1 MCCFSGVKDKQYHEL
16 WLGRGKSLNSIPLQN
31 IFSSF
36 PGSCFNDIMIRGS
49 IMNRNRGSRLVGRLS
64 RLGDSTGIDILT
76 DGSTRRTALLRCL
89 CQSKYLASQNQR
101 FVSIKNHHFF

>member
-1 MCCFSGVKDKQYHEL
+1 M
-16 WLGRGKSLNSIPLQN
+16 NSIPLQN

-64 RLGDSTGIDILT
+64 GLGDSTGLDFLT
-76 DGSTRRTALLRCL
+76 DGSTRRTALVTMFVSVQISS
-89 CQSKYLASQNQR
+89 QSKSE
-101 FVSIKNHHFF
+101 IC